1 MGINAEYMG
10 GIIIKKR
17 THLSMYR
24 SLAAALLVAATQAS
38 SEYNVATGMASATAS
53 PKISAST
60 CKITVTVAT
69 AVVTVVVA
77 QTGTAAAAMTS
88 GDKAE
93 LACSWQQAAAIW
105 WVHVGEIEAASA
117 TNYKGKAT
125 VFKFVTAPAAANLTA
140 NSLFTGSATF
150 TALTASFSTA

>member
-1 MGINAEYMG
+1 
-10 GIIIKKR
+10 
-17 THLSMYR
+17 MYR
-24 SLAAALLVAATQAS
+24 SLAAALLVAATQAAGGT
-38 SEYNVATGMASATAS
+38 YNVATGMASATAT

-60 CKITVTVAT
+60 CKLTVTVASM
-69 AVVTVVVA
+69 AVTVVVA
-77 QTGTAAAAMTS
+77 QTGTAAAAMAT

-140 NSLFTGSATF
+140 ASLFTGSATF

>member
-1 MGINAEYMG
+1 MG

-24 SLAAALLVAATQAS
+24 SLAAALLVAATQAAGGT
-38 SEYNVATGMASATAS
+38 YNVATGMASATAT

-105 WVHVGEIEAASA
+105 WVHVGEIEASG
-117 TNYKGKAT
+117 TTQYKGKAQVYKLT
-125 VFKFVTAPAAANLTA
+125 TAPAVANLTSA
-140 NSLFTGSATF
+140 STFTGSATF
-150 TALTASFSTA
+150 STASFSTA

>member
-1 MGINAEYMG
+1 MGRNHY
-10 GIIIKKR
+10 KKR

-38 SEYNVATGMASATAS
+38 SEYNVATGMASAAAT

-105 WVHVGEIEAASA
+105 WVHVGEIEASG
-117 TNYKGKAT
+117 TTQYKGKAQVYKLT
-125 VFKFVTAPAAANLTA
+125 TAPAVANLTA
-140 NSLFTGSATF
+140 ASTFTGSATF
-150 TALTASFSTA
+150 STASFSTA